1 MRGRGRTGH
10 EGLRHSG
17 VHHGRVVMRLRR
29 HAGFTLIEALLVAS
43 VTAVLLTLAVPS
55 YGEFTAR
62 HRLLAAAEGMAL
74 DLALARSEA
83 AQRGVPV
90 YLLPRAGARDWCY
103 AVSADPGCDCRAPV
117 SRCALRVV
125 AAGEHAGVELP
136 GGQPVGFDPASG
148 RSDGGTAGQW
158 RAGAHY
164 AAEVRVHAAG
174 RARVCSTRTPMPGIA
189 AC

>member
-1 MRGRGRTGH
+1 MRP
-10 EGLRHSG
+10 
-17 VHHGRVVMRLRR
+17 RR

-55 YGEFTAR
+55 YSEFTAR

-90 YLLPRAGARDWCY
+90 YLLPRAGERDWCY

-117 SRCALRVV
+117 PNCALRVV
-125 AAGEHAGVELP
+125 SAGEHGGVALP
-136 GGQPVGFDPASG
+136 AGQPVRFDPASG

-158 RAGAHY
+158 RAGARH

-174 RARVCSTRTPMPGIA
+174 RARVCSPSAPMPGVA